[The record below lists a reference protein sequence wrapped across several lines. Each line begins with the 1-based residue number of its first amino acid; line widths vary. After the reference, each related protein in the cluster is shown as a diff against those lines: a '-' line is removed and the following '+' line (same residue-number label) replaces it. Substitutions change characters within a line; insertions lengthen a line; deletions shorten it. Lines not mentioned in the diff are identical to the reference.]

1 MAETVALADVEPD
14 TVGEGVA
21 EGDVLGD
28 PEVDPL
34 RVADRLA
41 AGEELTVAVGLPE
54 RVVVGEGELLRLEVA
69 EADRDKLEVG
79 LSDAVADIEAIA
91 LALPDTD
98 AEAVPGADGVARVL
112 NDGNADGDEEAEP
125 LGESVLD
132 GVPDGETVKVLVVVM
147 LRVAVTDLETLI
159 DVVGLGE
166 AVAVSVFEDDGV
178 VDGVNTADRVEV
190 GDAVAVGV
198 DKGERVEV
206 GVPVGDLEL
215 VVVNDE
221 SGDAELDDVGGL
233 TLIVAVTVAVI
244 VAVLLAETVEDRVE
258 EIEPVPETVPD
269 EVFDE
274 VTLALADAVV
284 VGERVPVFDGVAVA
298 EDETVTMPEGVGR
311 GVAVPVTEG
320 TELTEAVTEALGLF
334 ETEAERDT
342 VPVEDP
348 LGVEVPLVLEEP
360 DTVGRGDGEL
370 CILCDQ
376 RVMQVRDEMAAW

>member
-1 MAETVALADVEPD
+1 M
-14 TVGEGVA
+14 
-21 EGDVLGD
+21 
-28 PEVDPL
+28 
-34 RVADRLA
+34 
-41 AGEELTVAVGLPE
+41 
-54 RVVVGEGELLRLEVA
+54 
-69 EADRDKLEVG
+69 
-79 LSDAVADIEAIA
+79 
-91 LALPDTD
+91 
-98 AEAVPGADGVARVL
+98 
-112 NDGNADGDEEAEP
+112 
-125 LGESVLD
+125 
-132 GVPDGETVKVLVVVM
+132 
-147 LRVAVTDLETLI
+147 
-159 DVVGLGE
+159 
-166 AVAVSVFEDDGV
+166 
-178 VDGVNTADRVEV
+178 
-190 GDAVAVGV
+190 
-198 DKGERVEV
+198 
-206 GVPVGDLEL
+206 
-215 VVVNDE
+215 VNDE

-360 DTVGRGDGEL
+360 DTVGSGDGEPEFEVVSDAVACVEAVDEGVPETEARDEGL
-370 CILCDQ
+370 WDVIAVPLKDALTLADGDLVGTLV
-376 RVMQVRDEMAAW
+376 RVAVGERDTDVLAVGLGEGDCEAGLEIEAFGVRDTETLAVAVTEALVLRVGGTEAVPDGESVEAPVAEPETVWVGDDAAEREVVTVAVGEPLDEVVLDCVTVAVPLGVTFEVTVELVVGEIEPVGRAEAVPEGVALTDRVGEVD